1 MTTTYNSSKGP
12 VEIATM
18 PLRYATNAL
27 MKLQRDR
34 EDESRDA
41 EIAALQ
47 AHVTKLSEEY
57 LEQQATGGG
66 EDTQPAPAGF
76 GDLEGVAL

>member
-1 MTTTYNSSKGP
+1 MATHYESSKGP

-27 MKLQRDR
+27 HKLQRYRADDTR
-34 EDESRDA
+34 IG
-41 EIAALQ
+41 EIEALT

-57 LEQQATGGG
+57 LEQQVSA
-66 EDTQPAPAGF
+66 
-76 GDLEGVAL
+76 